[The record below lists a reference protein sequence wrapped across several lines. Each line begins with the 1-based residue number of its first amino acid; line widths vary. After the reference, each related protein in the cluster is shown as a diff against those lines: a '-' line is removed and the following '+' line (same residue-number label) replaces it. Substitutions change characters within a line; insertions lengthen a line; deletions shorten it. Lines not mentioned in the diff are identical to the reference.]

1 MHDALGLALKRIDRD
16 DMGIPA
22 KLYPITRSHTEDSPT
37 IVVINPSISAGRPVL
52 GGTGVAT
59 RMIFERCRAGE
70 FRNPHHRL
78 DRSLEHG
85 IQAKIIA

>member
-37 IVVINPSISAGRPVL
+37 IVVMPQVSLLAGQ
-52 GGTGVAT
+52 
-59 RMIFERCRAGE
+59 F
-70 FRNPHHRL
+70 
-78 DRSLEHG
+78 
-85 IQAKIIA
+85 